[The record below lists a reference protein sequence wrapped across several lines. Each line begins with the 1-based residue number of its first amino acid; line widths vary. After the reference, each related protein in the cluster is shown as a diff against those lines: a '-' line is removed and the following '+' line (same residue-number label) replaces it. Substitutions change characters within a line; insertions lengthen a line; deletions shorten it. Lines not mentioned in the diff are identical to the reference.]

1 VAFLSKN
8 ALFTNGIIFALHLHN
23 LQQNRNNAMQQYISN
38 DKNIRD
44 FVQNILRSGNW
55 EIARHGKHVII
66 RHIAEMANKTIVVPS
81 TPSDP
86 RTFENFRRDYLR
98 YLRQYLIQVGWIRNR
113 LSSQK
118 VSPLAA

>member
-1 VAFLSKN
+1 MED
-8 ALFTNGIIFALHLHN
+8 
-23 LQQNRNNAMQQYISN
+23 NAMQQYISN

-55 EIARHGKHVII
+55 EIVRHGKHVII

-86 RTFENFRRDYLR
+86 RTFENFRRDYFR

-118 VSPLAA
+118 ASPLAA